1 MRGAPRLDRIDIRI
15 LAELQRNADQ
25 TNLALAEA
33 VGLSASPCL
42 ARVKRLKKAG
52 YITGYH
58 ARLNLA
64 KLVEHITV
72 FTEVTLADHRR
83 EDFIRF
89 EQEIR
94 RYDTLVE
101 CHLVSGGYDYLLKFM
116 ARSVLRYQ
124 EMMEDILERRIGVD
138 KYFSYIVIKSIIVRD
153 GVPVTALL
161 DDGQNGT
168 VPA

>member
-1 MRGAPRLDRIDIRI
+1 MRGVPKLDRIDIRI
-15 LAELQRNADQ
+15 LAELQRNSDQ

-33 VGLSASPCL
+33 VGLSPSPCL

-72 FTEVTLADHRR
+72 FTEVTLADHRL
-83 EDFIRF
+83 EDFVRF
-89 EQEIR
+89 EAGIQGHR
-94 RYDTLVE
+94 SLLE

-124 EMMEDILERRIGVD
+124 ETMEDILAQRIGVD
-138 KYFSYIVIKSIIVRD
+138 RYFSYIVIKTITVRD
-153 GVPVTALL
+153 GVPITALL
-161 DDGQNGT
+161 DDG
-168 VPA
+168 